1 MPKKKK
7 LKEKLEETIN
17 VWIPSKKL
25 NRKAKVKEAI
35 YENSIE
41 NIGSDF
47 NVRVTPEKIVIKDEV
62 TLLKLTPETMGEV
75 VIEKLGDRVI
85 ISIEKEKKE
94 A

>member
-1 MPKKKK
+1 MPRKKSV
-7 LKEKLEETIN
+7 KETVLG
-17 VWIPSKKL
+17 WIPSKKL

-47 NVRVTPEKIVIKDEV
+47 NVRVTPEKIIIKDEV
-62 TLLKLTPETMGEV
+62 TLLKLTPKTMGEV

-94 A
+94 V